1 MTGDFYWSPGM
12 CALSGRP
19 LHLTQVNSQEAST
32 YYAHDAWLHFVTSLT
47 ALTGRT
53 PAMALPPMQFMLP
66 LRDQSKTIRLRLE
79 PYFDQH
85 GSVLHGIAES
95 IEQDNLSARLSST
108 QPTPV
113 QTQSVSLPAL
123 LNALTVG
130 IAFVDQHLCYQFF
143 NSTYLE
149 WFSLPAFSLLGK
161 SVKETIRPDI
171 YTSLLPSLNMA
182 LRGVPAT
189 TDATIIGRH
198 GITRFITTECLPAY
212 SDHHAIVGCYLFVY
226 DNTQYKQAEEEL
238 RLTENRWQMA
248 LEGCGDGV
256 WDWYPQLGI
265 EILSDRLKAI
275 YGYGPHEVSDFS
287 EELDRR
293 THPEDL
299 DNMFADRLAH
309 FEGLTPI
316 YINEHRVQCKDGS
329 WKWILSR
336 GTVIQRD
343 EQGNPLRVVG
353 THTDISERKR
363 SDVALKE
370 SEGRLRMALSAT
382 HQGLY
387 DLNVQT
393 GATIVNA
400 EYANMLGYE
409 HTNFIEN
416 KSIWLARLH
425 PDDIGNVNRA
435 YSNYQNGLTEE
446 YRVEFRQRKAN
457 GDWIWVLSVGA
468 LVEWDDHGN
477 PLRMLGTVLDIT
489 ERKKSEALI
498 WQQANMDS
506 LTGLPNRRSFY
517 ERVDYDIKKSK
528 RTGLQLGVLF
538 IDLDFFKEVNDTLGH
553 ATGDALLI
561 EAANRLRHCVREYDT
576 VARLGGDEFTVSIPD
591 QNNHLHI
598 ETIAQKIIQQLSA
611 PFSLANEQ
619 IFLSA
624 SIGITLFP
632 QDADNVDDLL
642 KHADQAMYA
651 AKGSGRNRF
660 SYFTPNLQTAAQARL
675 RLNNELRIAIAE
687 KHLQVYFQ
695 PIIDLSTGHI
705 RKAEALIRW
714 HHAQMGPIS
723 PLEFIPIAETS
734 GLIHHIGDWV
744 FEQSLLYVQKWRKYF
759 HPEFQISVNQSPV
772 EFQADDGRYAGW
784 IQKMRHLNL
793 PGQAIV
799 IEITEGLLLDASTK
813 IFNQLLQFRDAGIAV
828 AIDDFGT
835 GYSSLSYL
843 NKFDIDYLKIDQS
856 FVRNLAPGSSEN
868 ALSEAMIMMAHKLGL
883 RVIAEGVETEEQRA
897 MLSLATC
904 DFAQGYL
911 FAKPLPPEEFE
922 LLLKRSYSAE

>member
-1 MTGDFYWSPGM
+1 M
-12 CALSGRP
+12 SGRP
-19 LHLTQVNSQEAST
+19 LHMTQVSAQDAGT
-32 YYAHDAWLHFVTSLT
+32 YYANDAWLHFVTSLT
-47 ALTGRT
+47 ALIGRT
-53 PAMALPPMQFMLP
+53 STMALPAMQFILP
-66 LRDQSKTIRLRLE
+66 LHDQSKTIRLRLE

-85 GSVLHGIAES
+85 GSVLHGIAET
-95 IEQDNLSARLSST
+95 IEQDGLAASVPPT
-108 QPTPV
+108 QNHTM
-113 QTQSVSLPAL
+113 SLPAL

-130 IAFVDQHLCYQFF
+130 IAFVDHDLRYQFF
-143 NSTYLE
+143 NTTYLE
-149 WFSLPAFSLLGK
+149 WFSLPASASIGK
-161 SVKETIRPDI
+161 SVEDTIGKEI
-171 YTSLLPSLNMA
+171 YLSLKQSLQMA

-189 TDATIIGRH
+189 SDATITDRH
-198 GITRFITTECLPAY
+198 GVTRSMTTKCLPAY
-212 SDHHAIVGCYLFVY
+212 SNRHTIIGCYVFVH
-226 DNTQYKQAEEEL
+226 DNTQYQQAEEEL

-299 DNMFADRLAH
+299 DKMLADRIAH

-343 EQGNPLRVVG
+343 EHGNPLRVVG
-353 THTDISERKR
+353 THTDISEQKKA
-363 SDVALKE
+363 DVALKE

-387 DLNVQT
+387 DLNIQT
-393 GATIVNA
+393 GDTIVNA

-409 HTNFIEN
+409 HANFIEN
-416 KSIWLARLH
+416 KAAWLERMH
-425 PDDIGNVNRA
+425 PEDIRSADRA
-435 YSNYQNGLTEE
+435 YSNYQNGLADE
-446 YRVEFRQRKAN
+446 YRVEFRQRKAS

-468 LVEWDDHGN
+468 LVEWDNDGN

-489 ERKKSEALI
+489 EKKKSEALI

-517 ERVDYDIKKSK
+517 DRVDYDIKKSK

-553 ATGDALLI
+553 ATGDALLV

-591 QNNHLHI
+591 QHDHLQI
-598 ETIAQKIIQQLSA
+598 EKIAQKIIQQLSA

-624 SIGITLFP
+624 SIGITLYP
-632 QDADNVDDLL
+632 RDADNANDLL

-660 SYFTPNLQTAAQARL
+660 SYFTPDLQTAAQARL
-675 RLNNELRIAIAE
+675 RLNNELRTAIAE

-695 PIIDLSTGHI
+695 PIIDLNTGHI

-714 HHAQMGPIS
+714 HHAQMGYIS
-723 PLEFIPIAETS
+723 PPEFIPIAETS

-744 FEQSLLYVQKWRKYF
+744 FEQSLIYVQQWRERF

-784 IQKMRHLNL
+784 IQKMRDLNL

-799 IEITEGLLLDASTK
+799 IEITEGLLLDASNK

-856 FVRNLAPGSSEN
+856 FVRNLAPGSSES

-897 MLSLATC
+897 LLSLATC

-922 LLLKRSYSAE
+922 QLLETLYKAE